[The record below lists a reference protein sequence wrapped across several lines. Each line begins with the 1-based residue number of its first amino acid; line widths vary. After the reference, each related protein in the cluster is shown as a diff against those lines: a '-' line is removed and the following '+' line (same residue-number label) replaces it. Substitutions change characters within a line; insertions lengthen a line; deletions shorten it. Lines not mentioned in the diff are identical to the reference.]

1 MVNFHIHT
9 YENGVERMSECD
21 PEYFKRKMTIAGKVA
36 TEPQKCLIHIAKGH
50 VRMETLNTDGHHHT
64 LRLKERI
71 LASAAKDENGAEWT
85 ALVYSADDQGAD
97 LRYIG
102 SKEMDNFMANKEKVG
117 HLQKELDNLR
127 KELDAAR
134 LHYLDIGR
142 RIQSNFK

>member
-1 MVNFHIHT
+1 M
-9 YENGVERMSECD
+9 
-21 PEYFKRKMTIAGKVA
+21 
-36 TEPQKCLIHIAKGH
+36 
-50 VRMETLNTDGHHHT
+50 
-64 LRLKERI
+64 
-71 LASAAKDENGAEWT
+71 
-85 ALVYSADDQGAD
+85 
-97 LRYIG
+97 RYIG